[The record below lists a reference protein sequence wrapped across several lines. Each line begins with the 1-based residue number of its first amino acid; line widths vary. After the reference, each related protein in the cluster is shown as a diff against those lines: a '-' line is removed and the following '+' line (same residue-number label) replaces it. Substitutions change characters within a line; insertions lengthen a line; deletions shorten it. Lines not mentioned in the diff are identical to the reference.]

1 MKSVESRLKAYYGLS
16 KIDQEKACPSVLHK
30 DSTIT
35 YKFCSNSAYV
45 EFACNNM
52 YHHSNNDYKHYQIG
66 TSLEENFYSETM
78 IHFLDQKFAV
88 DSTFETVINTKGLL
102 GIVRSLDLKNDS
114 SRLKYAVDVKFDND
128 QIHLG
133 CNPSLSDWSSEW
145 VSIKTGES
153 FNDGSCSFRMNVK
166 YLKLAF
172 NHGYKFTRMVYSG
185 VDKQILFY
193 GYDDTIQN
201 QSFRMLVMP
210 IKTAF

>member
-1 MKSVESRLKAYYGLS
+1 
-16 KIDQEKACPSVLHK
+16 
-30 DSTIT
+30 
-35 YKFCSNSAYV
+35 
-45 EFACNNM
+45 M
-52 YHHSNNDYKHYQIG
+52 YHCTNNDYKHYQIG
-66 TSLEENFYSETM
+66 TSLEENFYNESM

-88 DSTFETVINTKGLL
+88 ESTFETVVNTKGLL
-102 GIVRSLDLKNDS
+102 GIVRSLDLKSDS
-114 SRLKYAVDVKFDND
+114 LQLKNAVDVKAVCNE
-128 QIHLG
+128 IHLG
-133 CNPSLSDWSSEW
+133 YNPSLSDWSPDW

-172 NHGYKFTRMVYSG
+172 SHGYQFTRIVYSG